1 MTTSSRADGPGLRER
16 KKARTRA
23 AIQQHALRLFLD
35 QGYAETTVDQIAAA
49 AEVSQSTFFRY
60 FATKEETVL
69 YDKLD
74 PVMMEAF
81 VNQPADMP
89 PLAAVRAALS
99 QVFDQLP
106 TDESEL
112 EMSRMRLISSVP
124 ELRAVV
130 LDQFVKGLTMLGEA
144 LAERLGR
151 RTDDF
156 AIQVWSGAV
165 LGVAFASFLANDRQ
179 DLTEALERGFTLLE
193 KGLPLD

>member
-1 MTTSSRADGPGLRER
+1 
-16 KKARTRA
+16 
-23 AIQQHALRLFLD
+23 LRLFLD